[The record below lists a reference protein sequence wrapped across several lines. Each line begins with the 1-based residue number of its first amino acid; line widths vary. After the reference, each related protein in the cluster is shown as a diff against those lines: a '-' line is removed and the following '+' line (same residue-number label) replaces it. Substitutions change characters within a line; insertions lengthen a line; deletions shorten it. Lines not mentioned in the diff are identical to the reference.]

1 VVLNYVE
8 LEKSLASSVKLIFLT
23 KQVFLENQFVNVL
36 RFHPLQQ
43 QLFLAGGSKGT
54 IKLWD
59 LRTGK
64 SVCEYSKALG
74 QVMDLDFSPDGKRF
88 VSTSDIAK
96 CNASDKALVVWN
108 FETQIALSNQVGL
121 LFSSASCLKLNW
133 VHYTISDWA

>member
-1 VVLNYVE
+1 VE
-8 LEKSLASSVKLIFLT
+8 LEKSLALSVKLIFLT
-23 KQVFLENQFVNVL
+23 KQVFLENQFVNVV

-59 LRTGK
+59 LRMGK

-96 CNASDKALVVWN
+96 RNASDKALVVWN

-121 LFSSASCLKLNW
+121 LFSSASCLKLNR